1 MINKEEVLKVAK
13 LAKLLI
19 DDVEIDDLILEISKL
34 TEYVDII
41 KDIEADVEFDNINNI
56 SNAFNEDIVVK
67 SLSKDEVLRNR
78 ENGEN
83 GYFLVRKNLRG

>member
-41 KDIEADVEFDNINNI
+41 KDIEADVEFDNINDI